1 MILPL
6 PNFNPICTLLQILF
20 QLQYCYG
27 AHFVVPSTA
36 YLFLILPGVV
46 TPVPKLAPP
55 LQRLASMLFNRQ
67 AWKLFFFSYYF
78 ISLLYAVYCH

>member
-1 MILPL
+1 ML
-6 PNFNPICTLLQILF
+6 
-20 QLQYCYG
+20 
-27 AHFVVPSTA
+27 STA

-67 AWKLFFFSYYF
+67 AWKLFFFQLLFYLASLCSVLSLKVVRRRLSSVIWCMQA
-78 ISLLYAVYCH
+78 ISLNARQ